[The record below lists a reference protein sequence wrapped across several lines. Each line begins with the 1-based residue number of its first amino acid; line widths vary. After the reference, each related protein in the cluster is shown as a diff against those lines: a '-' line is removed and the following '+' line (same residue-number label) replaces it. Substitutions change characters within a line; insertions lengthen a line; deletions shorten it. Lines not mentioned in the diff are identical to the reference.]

1 VRYRNNV
8 IGVCGQNSIDV
19 VVFFKL
25 CLIGYLE
32 NLISDRDLITY
43 SSLRMDILDFLDYDI
58 DKPIAGTVR

>member
-1 VRYRNNV
+1 M
-8 IGVCGQNSIDV
+8 
-19 VVFFKL
+19 FFKL

-58 DKPIAGTVR
+58 DKSIAGTVR